1 MKILNKIIKKVIL
14 LLALVILMPASAWA
28 ISLTTYGT
36 PIIAIDGNTDSN
48 VTVDILSVGG
58 TSTHTLGYFLNGGS
72 TFNSLGS
79 ISTQT
84 FNGGNIID
92 FALYDGT
99 RYYTLSGDAADS
111 TYSVTMGWANQVTIG
126 SSQQP
131 ANWTAPYFSNVNIS
145 WIIGGVDIN
154 GGSTTGVNTNQ
165 YAFNLVNNGNDGVAP
180 VPEPSTLLL
189 LGSGLLGFGFFARK
203 MMKG

>member
-1 MKILNKIIKKVIL
+1 MKLYKILVFVLFTIV
-14 LLALVILMPASAWA
+14 MMSGSAWA
-28 ISLTTYGT
+28 IPITTGGT
-36 PIIAIDGNTDSN
+36 SIIAIDGNTDSN

-79 ISTQT
+79 VSTQT
-84 FNGGNIID
+84 FNGGNVID

-126 SSQQP
+126 SPQQP
-131 ANWTAPYFSNVNIS
+131 ANWTAPYYYNVNIS
-145 WIIGGVDIN
+145 WTIGGAGIN
-154 GGSTTGVNTNQ
+154 GGSVTGVNTNQ
-165 YAFNLVNNGNDGVAP
+165 YALNLVNNSNDGVAP

-203 MMKG
+203 RMKG

>member
-1 MKILNKIIKKVIL
+1 MKLYKILVFVLFTIV
-14 LLALVILMPASAWA
+14 MMSGSAWA
-28 ISLTTYGT
+28 IPITTGGT
-36 PIIAIDGNTDSN
+36 SIIAIDGNTDSN

-79 ISTQT
+79 VSTQT
-84 FNGGNIID
+84 FNGGNVID

-126 SSQQP
+126 SPQQP
-131 ANWTAPYFSNVNIS
+131 ANWTAPYYYNVNIS
-145 WIIGGVDIN
+145 WTIGGAGIN
-154 GGSTTGVNTNQ
+154 GGSVTGVNTNQ
-165 YAFNLVNNGNDGVAP
+165 YALNLVNNSNDGVAP
-180 VPEPSTLLL
+180 VTEPSTLLL

-203 MMKG
+203 RMKG

>member
-84 FNGGNIID
+84 FNGG
-92 FALYDGT
+92 
-99 RYYTLSGDAADS
+99 
-111 TYSVTMGWANQVTIG
+111 
-126 SSQQP
+126 
-131 ANWTAPYFSNVNIS
+131 
-145 WIIGGVDIN
+145 
-154 GGSTTGVNTNQ
+154 STTRVNTNQ

-203 MMKG
+203 MM

>member
-1 MKILNKIIKKVIL
+1 MKLYKILVFVLFTIV
-14 LLALVILMPASAWA
+14 MMSSSAWA
-28 ISLTTYGT
+28 ISITTGGT
-36 PIIAIDGNTDSN
+36 SIIAIDGNTDSN

-79 ISTQT
+79 VSTQT
-84 FNGGNIID
+84 FNGGNVID

-126 SSQQP
+126 SPQQP
-131 ANWTAPYFSNVNIS
+131 ANWTAPYYYNVNIS
-145 WIIGGVDIN
+145 WTIGGAGIN
-154 GGSTTGVNTNQ
+154 GGSVTGVNTNQ
-165 YAFNLVNNGNDGVAP
+165 YALNLVNNSNDGVAP

-203 MMKG
+203 RMKG

>member
-1 MKILNKIIKKVIL
+1 MKLYKILVFVLFTIV
-14 LLALVILMPASAWA
+14 MMSSSAWA
-28 ISLTTYGT
+28 IPITTGGT
-36 PIIAIDGNTDSN
+36 SIIAIDGNTDSN

-79 ISTQT
+79 VSTQT
-84 FNGGNIID
+84 FNGGNVID

-111 TYSVTMGWANQVTIG
+111 TYSVTMGWADQVTIG
-126 SSQQP
+126 SPQQP
-131 ANWTAPYFSNVNIS
+131 ANWTAPYYYNVNIS
-145 WIIGGVDIN
+145 WTIGGAGIN
-154 GGSTTGVNTNQ
+154 GGSVTGVNTNQ
-165 YAFNLVNNGNDGVAP
+165 YALNLVNNSNDGVAP

-203 MMKG
+203 RMKG

>member
-1 MKILNKIIKKVIL
+1 MKLYKILVFVLFTIV
-14 LLALVILMPASAWA
+14 MMSSSAWA
-28 ISLTTYGT
+28 ISITTGGT
-36 PIIAIDGNTDSN
+36 SIIAIDGNSDSN
-48 VTVDILSVGG
+48 VSVDILSVGG

-79 ISTQT
+79 VSTQT
-84 FNGGNIID
+84 FNGGNVID

-111 TYSVTMGWANQVTIG
+111 TYSVTMGWADQVTIG
-126 SSQQP
+126 SPQQP
-131 ANWTAPYFSNVNIS
+131 ANWTAPYYYNVNIS
-145 WIIGGVDIN
+145 WTIGGAGIN
-154 GGSTTGVNTNQ
+154 GGSVTGVNTNQ
-165 YAFNLVNNGNDGVAP
+165 YALNLVNNSNDGVAP

-203 MMKG
+203 RMKG

>member
-1 MKILNKIIKKVIL
+1 MKLYKILVFVLFTIV
-14 LLALVILMPASAWA
+14 MMSSSAWA
-28 ISLTTYGT
+28 ISITTGGT
-36 PIIAIDGNTDSN
+36 SIIAIDGNSDSN
-48 VTVDILSVGG
+48 VSVDILSVGG

-79 ISTQT
+79 VSTQT
-84 FNGGNIID
+84 FNGGNVID

-126 SSQQP
+126 SPQQP
-131 ANWTAPYFSNVNIS
+131 ANWTAPYYYNVNIS
-145 WIIGGVDIN
+145 WTIGGAGIN
-154 GGSTTGVNTNQ
+154 GGSVTGVNTNQ
-165 YAFNLVNNGNDGVAP
+165 YALNLVNNSNDGVAP

-203 MMKG
+203 RMKG